1 MCSRRLVKRKK
12 SEEWKTFLERIEKAY
27 KEDHRQLW
35 QLVNRLVPSG
45 KKAEVAPMRDRE
57 GRMAKSEEEIME
69 VWASHLES
77 LGTQRTHELE
87 DTEFA
92 ERVRVHVS

>member
-1 MCSRRLVKRKK
+1 
-12 SEEWKTFLERIEKAY
+12 
-27 KEDHRQLW
+27 
-35 QLVNRLVPSG
+35 
-45 KKAEVAPMRDRE
+45 MRDRE

-77 LGTQRTHELE
+77 LGTPRAHELE